1 MTRINAGISVKFLTD
16 EHLLAEHREI
26 KRLSYCLD
34 KAIKS
39 GSINNIPDKFTL
51 GKGNVLFFLDK
62 MKYTLKRYV
71 EIYDE
76 AIRRGFDVQCYK
88 DNWKDVCNEYM
99 NAYEAH
105 DSDRNSVIKRIT
117 ERINNSRKKSWHYY
131 GKSINKSEAIKLLYE

>member
-1 MTRINAGISVKFLTD
+1 MTRINIGVNVKCLTD

-26 KRLSYCLD
+26 KRIPYCLD

-39 GSINNIPDKFTL
+39 GSINKIPDKFTL
-51 GKGNVLFFLDK
+51 GKGHVLFFLDK

-88 DNWKDVCNEYM
+88 DNWKDVGNEYM
-99 NAYEAH
+99 NAYEAN
-105 DSDRNSVIKRIT
+105 DLYRNAVIKRIT
-117 ERINNSRKKSWHYY
+117 ERINYSRKKSWHYY
-131 GKSINKSEAIKLLYE
+131 GKSINKAEAIKLLYE